1 MTYVVTDACIN
12 CKYMDCVTV
21 CPVDC
26 FHEGDNMLVI
36 DPDVCI
42 DCGVCV
48 PECPPLAIHADT
60 EPDMAP
66 WVAFN
71 REHATTWPVITEKG
85 TPPADADGWKDVA
98 DKMKHFNPAP
108 GSKSTA

>member
-1 MTYVVTDACIN
+1 MTYVVTDACVN

-26 FHEGDNMLVI
+26 FHEGENMLVI

-48 PECPPLAIHADT
+48 PECPPLAIFADT

-71 REHATTWPVITEKG
+71 REHAKNWPVITEKG
-85 TPPADADGWKDVA
+85 TPPADADAWKDVS

-108 GSKSTA
+108 GG